1 MLSTEEQKRLKD
13 QILTLVETKCKE
25 WEFYEYLLTYI
36 NDYPIFE
43 TWSVKEQNKYNY
55 QTLFYLIESKES
67 ENKGKAKEMWDTII
81 KDLDVN
87 DELEAKFRIITSLSG
102 KSEK

>member
-1 MLSTEEQKRLKD
+1 MLSTQKQKILKD
-13 QILTLVETKCKE
+13 QILPLVETKCKE
-25 WEFYEYLLTYI
+25 WEFYKYLLAYI
-36 NDYPIFE
+36 TDYPSLEI
-43 TWSVKEQNKYNY
+43 WSVKEQNKYNY

-87 DELEAKFRIITSLSG
+87 DELETKFRVMTSLSG